1 MSKSSTKEI
10 AAFIR
15 ADVKAAQ
22 KARTL
27 PAGKISVCMR
37 SFSGGSAID
46 VRVVSL
52 PVVMFNKHRHAAI
65 AKHRDFYSRPEFHSL
80 PVYTPEGQRIMNVL
94 NAIVSKYHV
103 DKSDTMS
110 DYFDVNFYKSVEAHE
125 QERNERSDAKDPL
138 AVAFG
143 ILLPVEENMP
153 APVESNQHEG
163 NEPSTNAA
171 NSGTEP
177 TMTTTTNKKIEV
189 SVFGPN
195 LSGGAQSLGNF
206 HVHAA
211 GCDHSRHYGFGKKY
225 GGDRDSMDFA
235 VVSREHLVRIV
246 HDDII
251 RDGATIDECMG
262 EYHFANCV
270 YSLPLKA
277 PAAKP
282 VLALVEDDGIE
293 SEETEDG
300 DIPGTGEVAPVTK
313 GLPVTVEDAIE
324 VLCDF
329 ASTEEQ
335 IAQALSVMA

>member
-15 ADVKAAQ
+15 ADIKAAQ

-27 PAGKISVCMR
+27 PAGKISVRMR
-37 SFSGGSAID
+37 SFAGGSSID
-46 VRVVSL
+46 VSVVDV

-65 AKHRDFYSRPEFHSL
+65 AKYRDFYSRPEFHGL
-80 PVYTPEGQRIMNVL
+80 PVYTPEGDRIMGVL
-94 NAIVSKYHV
+94 NDIVSKYHV
-103 DKSDTMS
+103 DKSDIMS
-110 DYFDVNFYKSVEAHE
+110 DCFNVNFYKSVEAHD
-125 QERNERSDAKDPL
+125 QERKERVDAKDPL

-143 ILLPVEENMP
+143 VMPAAEENMP
-153 APVESNQHEG
+153 TPVESNQHEG

-177 TMTTTTNKKIEV
+177 AMTTTTNKKIEV

-211 GCDHSRHYGFGKKY
+211 GCAHNKHYGFGKKY

-235 VVSREHLVRIV
+235 VVSREHLVRII

-251 RDGATIDECMG
+251 REGATIDECMG

-282 VLALVEDDGIE
+282 VLALVEAPVE
-293 SEETEDG
+293 SA
-300 DIPGTGEVAPVTK
+300 PAEVAPVTK